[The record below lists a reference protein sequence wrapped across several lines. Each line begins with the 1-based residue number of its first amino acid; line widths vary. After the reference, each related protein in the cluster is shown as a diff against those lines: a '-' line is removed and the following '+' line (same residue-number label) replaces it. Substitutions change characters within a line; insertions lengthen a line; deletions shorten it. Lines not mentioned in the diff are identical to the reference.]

1 MGEMSQSNLEKTY
14 ELTQYQANVIHH
26 LDNIVNR
33 MSDLAYEAT
42 DFMATDTMRKTLDSE
57 FQAYSGA
64 LREALFHQ
72 KFGFPLFDP
81 LASKF
86 IDANDF
92 PEPEDGGQAKK
103 EVAFDIGALAAKIKL
118 WWRPMSLRDRIQFF
132 QGKDLV
138 FDSGAYRNHGTWPYN
153 KHLLDDKDNPGTQ
166 REQTADYFE
175 IDYEP
180 GKTIV
185 EADLDNSGDS
195 EQYADGYTTGT
206 TKGDSTVLKAVVNE
220 ANDDWGFNPSA
231 NTAWDLWWEI
241 EKKPVTGP
249 MGIMGDSG
257 ELMELQPVGFS
268 TLEGLSLRDRL
279 SASDA
284 LEKTS
289 QELENLQY
297 QIGIL
302 AKSFSELRLRSDFV
316 EDKSYKQ
323 SVSLSRIADSDVAV
337 ESTELAKNLILK
349 EATSHALIH
358 SRLSAENVMNL
369 LL

>member
-1 MGEMSQSNLEKTY
+1 MGELSQSNLEKTY

-118 WWRPMSLRDRIQFF
+118 WWQPMRARDRVQFF
-132 QGKDLV
+132 QGNDV
-138 FDSGAYRNHGTWPYN
+138 FFDTGAYQNRTSGVPLNYHE
-153 KHLLDDKDNPGTQ
+153 LEDKNNPGYTRQ
-166 REQTADYFE
+166 YDADYFE

-180 GKTIV
+180 GKTNITP
-185 EADLDNSGDS
+185 DPNNSGNSD
-195 EQYADGYTTGT
+195 QYPTGYTTGV
-206 TKGDSTVLKAVVNE
+206 TKGGSTMLKAVVNE
-220 ANDDWGFNPSA
+220 PLPGFNPDP
-231 NTAWDLWWEI
+231 NTKWNLWWEI

-268 TLEGLSLRDRL
+268 TLEGLNLRDRL
-279 SASDA
+279 DASEA

-323 SVSLSRIADSDVAV
+323 SVSLSRIADSDVAG